1 MKKRMLAVFVC
12 AAVISSAEVSV
23 EAAGTENREN
33 ARIGISIYDF
43 EDDYMTLYRTELV
56 RYLTEE
62 LGFCEENILV
72 EDAENNQE
80 VQTEQISDFI
90 DHQVDAMILNLVHPS
105 SAPHIT
111 DMCSES
117 GIPIVYINRQPYE
130 AETVRWEEEELRVS
144 YVGADARQSGTYQ
157 GEEIADTETKG
168 DINGDGTVSYVMIQ
182 GEPENMDTQYR
193 SAYSVKALEDAG
205 IKTKE
210 LLAESGNWNREQGA
224 DIARK
229 ALEEFGDEIDVI
241 FCNNDAMALGALT
254 AVREAGRETGKDI
267 YLTGVDAL
275 PEAVQDIEDGE
286 LTATVFND
294 YFSQSHTAAAAV
306 VQYLQGGEPEMVK
319 MIDYIKVTKDNA
331 ESLLKRIS

>member
-1 MKKRMLAVFVC
+1 MKKRLLAVLSC
-12 AAVISSAEVSV
+12 AAVISSAGISV
-23 EAAGTENREN
+23 EAAATENREN

-62 LGFCEENILV
+62 LGFCEEDILV

-80 VQTEQISDFI
+80 IQTEQIRGFI

-105 SAPHIT
+105 STPQIT
-111 DMCSES
+111 DICSES
-117 GIPIVYINRQPYE
+117 GIPVIYVNRQPYE
-130 AETVRWEEEELRVS
+130 AEMLRWEEEELQAV

-157 GEEIADTETKG
+157 GEEIAATETRG

-182 GEPENMDTQYR
+182 GEPENIDTQYR

-210 LLAESGNWNREQGA
+210 LLAENGSWNRDQGA

-229 ALEEFGDEIDVI
+229 ALEKFGKEIDVI

-254 AVREAGRETGKDI
+254 AVREAGREIGKDI

-275 PEAVQDIEDGE
+275 PEAVQGIEEGE

-306 VQYLQGGEPEMVK
+306 AQYIQGGEPETVN

>member
-1 MKKRMLAVFVC
+1 MIRRYRQ
-12 AAVISSAEVSV
+12 
-23 EAAGTENREN
+23 NRSE
-33 ARIGISIYDF
+33 S
-43 EDDYMTLYRTELV
+43 
-56 RYLTEE
+56 
-62 LGFCEENILV
+62 
-72 EDAENNQE
+72 
-80 VQTEQISDFI
+80 FI
-90 DHQVDAMILNLVHPS
+90 DHQVDVMILNLVHSS
-105 SAPHIT
+105 SASQIT
-111 DMCSES
+111 DICSES
-117 GIPIVYINRQPYE
+117 GIPVIYINRQPYE
-130 AETVRWEEEELRVS
+130 AEMLRWEEEELQAA

-157 GEEIADTETKG
+157 GEEIAATETRG

-210 LLAESGNWNREQGA
+210 LMAENGDWNRDRGA

-229 ALEEFGDEIDVI
+229 ALEEFGKEIDVI

-267 YLTGVDAL
+267 YLTGIDAL
-275 PEAVQDIEDGE
+275 PDAVQEVEEGE
-286 LTATVFND
+286 LTATVLND
-294 YFSQSHTAAAAV
+294 YFSQSHTAAAAA
-306 VQYLQGGEPEMVK
+306 VQYIQGGEPETVN